1 LLSVSKESELVP
13 LANQAVEHGWS
24 VRDLEARARGEASP
38 SATAPADSSEGTA
51 TRPAP
56 RGAQKAASGD
66 VRRVEDALRKRL
78 GTDVRVTTRR
88 RGRGFISISY
98 YSNDDLARVLE
109 LVLGEPFAG

>member
-1 LLSVSKESELVP
+1 MRSPPRSQTQSTHPTSTAATTVP
-13 LANQAVEHGWS
+13 
-24 VRDLEARARGEASP
+24 
-38 SATAPADSSEGTA
+38 A
-51 TRPAP
+51 TRPGT
-56 RGAQKAASGD
+56 RTIQKMATAD

-78 GTDVRVTTRR
+78 GTDVRVSTRR